1 MPEPGG
7 VKNKIVTEYRN
18 ADGEVS
24 VDPEY
29 AVAGAVLIGMVKPSE
44 VGLLPGDFV
53 SPSVCKLWAYL
64 MELEQCEMPTTLAE
78 VNQQMKNEKPELLA
92 KIGGQLFLIGCKEQA
107 PVSRELIPFWVDKVR
122 EKRKRAEE
130 GLSLQ
135 PEPVPLDK
143 ERALADTLKVLFA
156 GKYRYA
162 AHRGKWMKY
171 TSGCWRETI
180 EEEVVTQASKEL
192 YNHFCR
198 LLAEAGSDRLEADR
212 IMGLIKDTFSR
223 STVVG
228 AVKFLAGEPGFLT
241 RAEEFDA
248 DPYLLNLRNGTLD
261 LRTFELKP
269 HNPDDL
275 LTKQA
280 NVDYN
285 PDANSEAWAEHL
297 ELFLPDPDIRR
308 QVQRDLGMALVGAVL
323 DEYLPIWY
331 GCGANGKSTTA
342 KVIMRI
348 LGDYAIKAAPGML
361 IQKKHDEHPT
371 QIADLCGRRVV
382 FSVEIDQG
390 KKLAEALVKD
400 LTGGDKQKAR
410 FVRQDYFEFE
420 QTFNI
425 FLLVNHK
432 PVVGGTDT
440 AIWRRIRL
448 IPWTQ
453 TVPED
458 KRRPQDEVTAE
469 LSSGN
474 NGCAVLNWILD
485 GLRDWQKNHWWIA
498 EQVKA
503 ATEEYRAEM
512 DVLGAFLR
520 DCCEEKEYVSVP
532 VKELYEAYLRWCEDM
547 GCDAVSK
554 KTFSE
559 RLRDRGFAITRR
571 GHNMQTV
578 VLNIRL
584 QKAGEDTAQREC
596 NVMQRHVPVNPPEN
610 SIHGGNTENHVASRC
625 TSPQR
630 EEEDPFAD

>member
-1 MPEPGG
+1 
-7 VKNKIVTEYRN
+7 
-18 ADGEVS
+18 
-24 VDPEY
+24 
-29 AVAGAVLIGMVKPSE
+29 
-44 VGLLPGDFV
+44 
-53 SPSVCKLWAYL
+53 
-64 MELEQCEMPTTLAE
+64 
-78 VNQQMKNEKPELLA
+78 
-92 KIGGQLFLIGCKEQA
+92 
-107 PVSRELIPFWVDKVR
+107 
-122 EKRKRAEE
+122 
-130 GLSLQ
+130 
-135 PEPVPLDK
+135 
-143 ERALADTLKVLFA
+143 
-156 GKYRYA
+156 
-162 AHRGKWMKY
+162 
-171 TSGCWRETI
+171 
-180 EEEVVTQASKEL
+180 
-192 YNHFCR
+192 
-198 LLAEAGSDRLEADR
+198 
-212 IMGLIKDTFSR
+212 
-223 STVVG
+223 
-228 AVKFLAGEPGFLT
+228 
-241 RAEEFDA
+241 
-248 DPYLLNLRNGTLD
+248 
-261 LRTFELKP
+261 
-269 HNPDDL
+269 L

-308 QVQRDLGMALVGAVL
+308 QVQRDLGVALVGAVQ
-323 DEYLPIWY
+323 DEYLSIWY

-342 KVIMRI
+342 RVIMRV

-400 LTGGDKQKAR
+400 LTGGDKLKAR
-410 FVRQDYFEFE
+410 FMRQDYFEFE

-432 PVVGGTDT
+432 PVITGTDT

-458 KRRPQDEVTAE
+458 MRRPQDEVVAE
-469 LSSGN
+469 LSSGD
-474 NGCAVLNWILD
+474 NGSAVLNWMLD
-485 GLRDWQKNHWWIA
+485 GLRDWKENRLRIT
-498 EQVKA
+498 EKVKA

-532 VKELYEAYLRWCEDM
+532 VKELYEAYLRWCEDT

-571 GHNMQTV
+571 GHGNQTV
-578 VLNIRL
+578 VLKLVLRNTNGCDAMR
-584 QKAGEDTAQREC
+584 
-596 NVMQRHVPVNPPEN
+596 RHVPVNPEEN
-610 SIHGGNTENHVASRC
+610 SIRGGNTENRVASRR
-625 TSPQR
+625 TSPLR